1 MNEEKKVRR
10 TRRIREMEETAY
22 DKAAKLLIQN
32 NEFKNITDIEDAVK
46 QMLGSTI
53 KKMLEAEFE
62 QHMQTPYYEHDEK
75 RDNYRNGYKS
85 KTVNSTAGKID
96 LSIPQDRNSTF
107 NPEIL
112 PKRKR
117 DISHIESKIL
127 SMYSRGM
134 SNKDISDTIEEIYG
148 FDMDESLITNVTNK
162 ILPIAEEWKNRALEK
177 VYPVV
182 FIDATHFSVRDE
194 GKVSKKAAY
203 VILGIDINGKKDV
216 LSIEIGDAENSKF
229 WLSVLS
235 SLKARGVKDI
245 LILCSDRLTG
255 IKEAITAVYP
265 QTDWQGCIIHQI
277 RNTLRFVS
285 YKHKK
290 DFMKD
295 LKLIYTS
302 NTEEEA
308 KMQLDIVSE
317 KWNRVYK
324 GCMDRWYDNWEN
336 ISPMFSYGEELRKIV
351 YTTNSIE
358 SLNSSYKRINKG
370 RVVFPSKTSLF
381 KSLYLATEIIT
392 KKWSQPIRNWGQIY
406 MELIINFGRDRIE
419 I

>member
-10 TRRIREMEETAY
+10 TKRIREMEETAF
-22 DKAAKLLIQN
+22 DKAAKLLIEN
-32 NEFKNITDIEDAVK
+32 GDLKTITDIEDALK
-46 QMLGSTI
+46 KMLGSTI
-53 KKMLEAEFE
+53 KNMLEAEFE
-62 QHMQTPYYEHDEK
+62 HHMQTPYYEHNEE
-75 RDNYRNGYKS
+75 RNNYRNGYKT

-107 NPEIL
+107 TPEVL

-127 SMYSRGM
+127 SMYARGM
-134 SNKDISDTIEEIYG
+134 SNKDISDTIDEIYG
-148 FDMDESLITNVTNK
+148 FDMDEALITNVTNK
-162 ILPIAEEWKNRALEK
+162 ILPIAEEWKNRPLEK
-177 VYPVV
+177 VYPVI

-203 VILGIDINGKKDV
+203 VILGIDINGMKDV

-229 WLSVLS
+229 WLSVLT
-235 SLKARGVKDI
+235 SLKVRGVKDI

-255 IKEAITAVYP
+255 IKDAITAVYP

-277 RNTLRFVS
+277 RNTLKYVS

-290 DFMKD
+290 EFTKD

-308 KMQLDIVSE
+308 RMQLDIVAE
-317 KWNRVYK
+317 KWNKIYR

-351 YTTNSIE
+351 YTTNAIE

-370 RVVFPSKTSLF
+370 RVVFPSKTALF
-381 KSLYLATEIIT
+381 KSLYLATDIIT
-392 KKWSQPIRNWGQIY
+392 KKWNQPIRNWGQIY
-406 MELIINFGRDRIE
+406 MELIINFGRERIE

>member
-62 QHMQTPYYEHDEK
+62 QHMQTPYYEHDEE

-85 KTVNSTAGKID
+85 KTVNSTAG
-96 LSIPQDRNSTF
+96 
-107 NPEIL
+107 
-112 PKRKR
+112 KR

-216 LSIEIGDAENSKF
+216 LSIEIGDAENSKL

-235 SLKARGVKDI
+235 SLKARGVK
-245 LILCSDRLTG
+245 
-255 IKEAITAVYP
+255 
-265 QTDWQGCIIHQI
+265 
-277 RNTLRFVS
+277 
-285 YKHKK
+285 
-290 DFMKD
+290 
-295 LKLIYTS
+295 
-302 NTEEEA
+302 
-308 KMQLDIVSE
+308 
-317 KWNRVYK
+317 
-324 GCMDRWYDNWEN
+324 
-336 ISPMFSYGEELRKIV
+336 
-351 YTTNSIE
+351 
-358 SLNSSYKRINKG
+358 
-370 RVVFPSKTSLF
+370 
-381 KSLYLATEIIT
+381 
-392 KKWSQPIRNWGQIY
+392 
-406 MELIINFGRDRIE
+406 
-419 I
+419 

>member
-1 MNEEKKVRR
+1 
-10 TRRIREMEETAY
+10 
-22 DKAAKLLIQN
+22 
-32 NEFKNITDIEDAVK
+32 
-46 QMLGSTI
+46 
-53 KKMLEAEFE
+53 
-62 QHMQTPYYEHDEK
+62 
-75 RDNYRNGYKS
+75 
-85 KTVNSTAGKID
+85 
-96 LSIPQDRNSTF
+96 
-107 NPEIL
+107 
-112 PKRKR
+112 
-117 DISHIESKIL
+117 
-127 SMYSRGM
+127 
-134 SNKDISDTIEEIYG
+134 DISDTIEEIYG

-308 KMQLDIVSE
+308 KMQLDIVAE

-324 GCMDRWYDNWEN
+324 GCMDRW
-336 ISPMFSYGEELRKIV
+336 
-351 YTTNSIE
+351 
-358 SLNSSYKRINKG
+358 
-370 RVVFPSKTSLF
+370 
-381 KSLYLATEIIT
+381 
-392 KKWSQPIRNWGQIY
+392 
-406 MELIINFGRDRIE
+406 
-419 I
+419 

>member
-1 MNEEKKVRR
+1 
-10 TRRIREMEETAY
+10 
-22 DKAAKLLIQN
+22 
-32 NEFKNITDIEDAVK
+32 
-46 QMLGSTI
+46 
-53 KKMLEAEFE
+53 
-62 QHMQTPYYEHDEK
+62 
-75 RDNYRNGYKS
+75 
-85 KTVNSTAGKID
+85 
-96 LSIPQDRNSTF
+96 
-107 NPEIL
+107 
-112 PKRKR
+112 
-117 DISHIESKIL
+117 
-127 SMYSRGM
+127 
-134 SNKDISDTIEEIYG
+134 
-148 FDMDESLITNVTNK
+148 
-162 ILPIAEEWKNRALEK
+162 
-177 VYPVV
+177 
-182 FIDATHFSVRDE
+182 
-194 GKVSKKAAY
+194 Y

-216 LSIEIGDAENSKF
+216 LSIEIGDAENSKL

-308 KMQLDIVSE
+308 KMQLDIVAE

-406 MELIINFGRDRIE
+406 MELIINFGRESIE

>member
-1 MNEEKKVRR
+1 MEK
-10 TRRIREMEETAY
+10 
-22 DKAAKLLIQN
+22 N
-32 NEFKNITDIEDAVK
+32 
-46 QMLGSTI
+46 
-53 KKMLEAEFE
+53 
-62 QHMQTPYYEHDEK
+62 
-75 RDNYRNGYKS
+75 
-85 KTVNSTAGKID
+85 
-96 LSIPQDRNSTF
+96 
-107 NPEIL
+107 
-112 PKRKR
+112 
-117 DISHIESKIL
+117 
-127 SMYSRGM
+127 
-134 SNKDISDTIEEIYG
+134 
-148 FDMDESLITNVTNK
+148 
-162 ILPIAEEWKNRALEK
+162 
-177 VYPVV
+177 
-182 FIDATHFSVRDE
+182 
-194 GKVSKKAAY
+194 
-203 VILGIDINGKKDV
+203 V

-308 KMQLDIVSE
+308 KMQLDIVAE

-406 MELIINFGRDRIE
+406 MELIINFGRERIE